1 LKTGERGHVPRVDIL
16 FQLDRSVLERTLS
29 GRQGISEVPKS
40 SSATQSCLLG
50 LSALQTLENSDGV
63 EYILTQDIDL

>member
-1 LKTGERGHVPRVDIL
+1 MDTFLGWIF
-16 FQLDRSVLERTLS
+16 FQLDRAVLERTLS

-50 LSALQTLENSDGV
+50 LSALQSLKNSDIA